1 MAHGMRAQ
9 PAQCNSKPLRAPTR
23 MDKTKINAQH
33 LENDMSLYRFK
44 SRETGDLVMLE
55 PHGRRILEILGKPL
69 HSGIIQPPEMQ
80 AAGIAIREAAGAEE
94 QEQKRLR
101 EEALA
106 KHEVPPE
113 FDPVNLRL
121 RSVPFL
127 EMLQR
132 CEAANVDVVWGV

>member
-1 MAHGMRAQ
+1 
-9 PAQCNSKPLRAPTR
+9 
-23 MDKTKINAQH
+23 
-33 LENDMSLYRFK
+33 MSLYRFK

-55 PHGRRILEILGKPL
+55 PHGRRILEILGKSL
-69 HSGIIQPPEMQ
+69 QSGIIQPPEMK
-80 AAGIAIREAAGAEE
+80 AAGIAIREAAEAEE

-106 KHEVPPE
+106 NHEVPPE